1 MKIDL
6 SKKPEGATH
15 INPHSGLWVKCFGG
29 NSGSYQFFRNG
40 EWEMGFGC
48 MSNSYLEIAQPEPW
62 TGEGLPPV
70 GTVCEFAGFNPEE
83 TTFDDPAV
91 GDKVTVIAHYLSG
104 CVQVAAFT
112 YNCASNFGSLNVA
125 QGAHGCFRH
134 IRTPEQIESDKR
146 ISEIHALSDELAGY
160 EGVDGARARHHNMAL
175 YLVDQGYRKQVTE

>member
-1 MKIDL
+1 MSIPEKILQAGCDAYA
-6 SKKPEGATH
+6 ATFLH
-15 INPHSGLWVKCFGG
+15 GNGSLGDGIEAAYLAIQHHDDWVRAGPP
-29 NSGSYQFFRNG
+29 
-40 EWEMGFGC
+40 
-48 MSNSYLEIAQPEPW
+48 AW

-146 ISEIHALSDELAGY
+146 ISEIQALSDELAGY